1 MPSSSSGLLDYLAD
15 IPDPRIERCRAHRL
29 IDILM
34 IAVCG
39 SICGADNWVAI
50 AEFGRAKTDW
60 LKTFLALPNGIP
72 SHDTFGRVLARISP
86 WHFQDCFTAW
96 VQSLMPKLADEGE
109 IVPLD
114 GKTLRRS
121 YDTGSGQ
128 AAIHRVHAWAVK
140 NRLVLGQFHGEEALE
155 EISIIPELLRVLGL
169 KGCLVTTDALG
180 CHIAVLNDLRG
191 FGFFLSCFYVFSCLF
206 FFRSVF
212 YGFGF
217 VFIGVYRE
225 QSRRPRTETGVS
237 GSDDALGA

>member
-1 MPSSSSGLLDYLAD
+1 MSSHFPLARSVSSGPHRLQGCWIIWPISPTRVLSVVG
-15 IPDPRIERCRAHRL
+15 AHRL

-72 SHDTFGRVLARISP
+72 SHDTFGRVFARISP

-128 AAIHRVHAWAVK
+128 AAIHMVHAWAVK

-155 EISIIPELLRVLGL
+155 ESR
-169 KGCLVTTDALG
+169 
-180 CHIAVLNDLRG
+180 
-191 FGFFLSCFYVFSCLF
+191 LSPNYYAC
-206 FFRSVF
+206 
-212 YGFGF
+212 
-217 VFIGVYRE
+217 
-225 QSRRPRTETGVS
+225 
-237 GSDDALGA
+237 